1 MKGRRICLL
10 VISLVILMFDVALV
24 FVLNSYSNKNTS
36 VLYIISKSVAVLS
49 FLGIVILGLCK
60 KDNTSYFWQ
69 YAIAIV
75 FQFVPLAIRYI
86 SFLNN
91 GLIASIVV
99 FFVSI
104 IFYLSLE
111 LGLLVLGNK
120 SIKAS
125 EQLKG
130 KEIKVKERDLDE

>member
-91 GLIASIVV
+91 GLIKFRKTRRTCRRFRPGIPS
-99 FFVSI
+99 
-104 IFYLSLE
+104 SLFPSAIAIPA
-111 LGLLVLGNK
+111 GW
-120 SIKAS
+120 
-125 EQLKG
+125 
-130 KEIKVKERDLDE
+130 